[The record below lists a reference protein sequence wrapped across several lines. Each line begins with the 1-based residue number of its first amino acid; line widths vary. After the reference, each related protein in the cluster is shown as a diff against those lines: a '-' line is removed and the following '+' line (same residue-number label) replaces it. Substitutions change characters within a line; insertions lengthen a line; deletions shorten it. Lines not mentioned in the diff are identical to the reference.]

1 SEKDKFLQTS
11 VGRLLFNSVLP
22 SDFEYV
28 NEELAKK
35 KLEEITKQLILRYGI
50 DATPP
55 ILDKIKDFGYQYATI
70 SGISWG
76 IDDLTEPKEKEALVQ
91 EAFKQEHEVEDH
103 YNNGLLTAEERYD
116 KVIEIWQG
124 VKRKIDALVRTT
136 LDEFGPVRSMVSSS
150 ARGSWEQV
158 SQMTGMKGL
167 VVNPAGKTIDMPIIS
182 CYKTG
187 LNVLEYF
194 ISTHGARKGTTDTAL
209 KTAKAGY
216 LTRRLVD
223 VAQDVIIR
231 DEDCGEKKGFLISRT
246 QVEAQGEDF
255 IKRLTGRNLSR
266 DLTVTLEDNSKKSFK
281 RNHILSS
288 DEAELLKK
296 SGLKEVYVRSPI
308 TCSAVRGICRMCYG
322 NDLGSGSLIKL
333 GEAVGI
339 IAAQAIGEPGTQLT
353 MRTFHVGGVAGGGD
367 ITLGLPRVEEV
378 FELRTPRSPAIF
390 SEVNGKVLEI
400 KHFDHEKIVRILVD
414 PSTSLR
420 ASSEKTQ
427 AKKTPKKKEEVKE
440 YIIPFGKNLIVK
452 ESQEI
457 KIGDALS
464 SGPLDI
470 KNLFNIAPI
479 EFIQNYI
486 INEVGKIYA
495 MQGAPINKKHLEVI
509 VRQMFS
515 RYRIKEVGDSYFGE
529 GEIVE
534 RADFMEENIR
544 LEKEGKVPA
553 KAVSLV
559 MPISKVALS
568 TSSFLSA
575 ASFQDTARVLIKAS
589 VRGARDYLRGLKENV
604 IIGRLIPAGTG
615 FRKEYQAEIE
625 EEPVEP
631 QASKEQVDDTLS
643 NE

>member
-1 SEKDKFLQTS
+1 
-11 VGRLLFNSVLP
+11 
-22 SDFEYV
+22 
-28 NEELAKK
+28 
-35 KLEEITKQLILRYGI
+35 
-50 DATPP
+50 
-55 ILDKIKDFGYQYATI
+55 
-70 SGISWG
+70 
-76 IDDLTEPKEKEALVQ
+76 
-91 EAFKQEHEVEDH
+91 
-103 YNNGLLTAEERYD
+103 
-116 KVIEIWQG
+116 
-124 VKRKIDALVRTT
+124 
-136 LDEFGPVRSMVSSS
+136 M
-150 ARGSWEQV
+150 
-158 SQMTGMKGL
+158 
-167 VVNPAGKTIDMPIIS
+167 
-182 CYKTG
+182 
-187 LNVLEYF
+187 
-194 ISTHGARKGTTDTAL
+194 
-209 KTAKAGY
+209 
-216 LTRRLVD
+216 
-223 VAQDVIIR
+223 
-231 DEDCGEKKGFLISRT
+231 
-246 QVEAQGEDF
+246 
-255 IKRLTGRNLSR
+255 
-266 DLTVTLEDNSKKSFK
+266 SF
-281 RNHILSS
+281 

-308 TCSAVRGICRMCYG
+308 TCSAVRGVCRMCYG

-390 SEVNGKVLEI
+390 SEVNGKILEI

-414 PSTSLR
+414 PSTRSPEAGKLR

-427 AKKTPKKKEEVKE
+427 AKKTPKKKAEEVKE
-440 YIIPFGKNLIVK
+440 YVIPFGKNLIVK
-452 ESQEI
+452 EGQEI

-529 GEIVE
+529 GEVVE

-625 EEPVEP
+625 EEPAGP
-631 QASKEQVDDTLS
+631 QAPKEQVDDAS
-643 NE
+643 SSG